1 MIHPGLFAGVP
12 LPFYREVTVCR
23 PPLGKLLA
31 RVREFRPD
39 HLHISTEGPI
49 GWAVRHL
56 ALRRGWK
63 FTTAYHTRFP
73 EYARDMIGVP
83 ASWGYR
89 VVRHFHRPSS
99 GVMVAT
105 PSLEAELRGRN
116 FIAPLR
122 RWSRGVDLSLFRP
135 RPGEELGFPRPIL
148 LYAGRVSKEKGVEE
162 FLKLS
167 TPGTKVVVGDGPIRA
182 SLERNYPDAEFL
194 GYRRGEELAKVYASA
209 DLFVF
214 PSKTDTFGLVMIEA
228 MASGL
233 PVAAHPVVGPIDIV
247 TRPGVGA
254 LHDDLGEAIRR
265 ALAAGRREECV
276 AHASGFSWDRCT
288 GQFLGN
294 LVASGLN

>member
-1 MIHPGLFAGVP
+1 MFSGVP

-23 PPLGKLLA
+23 PPLRKLLA
-31 RVREFRPD
+31 RIREFRPD

-56 ALRRGWK
+56 ALRRKWK

-73 EYARDMIGVP
+73 EYARDMLGVP

-89 VVRHFHRPSS
+89 VMRYFHRPSS
-99 GVMVAT
+99 GIMVAT

-116 FIAPLR
+116 FMAPLN
-122 RWSRGVDLSLFRP
+122 RWSRGVDLTLFRP
-135 RPGEELGFPRPIL
+135 RPGAELPFPRPIL

-182 SLERNYPDAEFL
+182 ALEREYPEAKFL
-194 GYRRGEELAKVYASA
+194 GYRRGEELAKVYSSG

-233 PVAAHPVVGPIDIV
+233 PVAAYPVIGPIDIV
-247 TRPGVGA
+247 TRPGIGA

-265 ALAAGRREECV
+265 ALADGRREECI
-276 AHASGFSWDRCT
+276 AHASGFTWERCT
-288 GQFLGN
+288 KQFVGN
-294 LVASGLN
+294 LVPSMFDR